1 MYVYFSDVVPSQNS
15 YVVTEEP
22 LACSQGTSKYADYP
36 LHSCMPWFI
45 DPSEQFENREL
56 KTKKKHFFPIITSPS
71 FLMGMQFGKGRGLFL
86 KLYLLC
92 ISSQEMKNDSCTP
105 LVNYLMR
112 QTSAGKSQK
121 EQSTWG
127 VMPVRASLLG
137 FSWIIF
143 EQDSSVCRGIL
154 FSNVAFHFPG
164 VRGGCSPPQRP
175 PLFPPFNQAC
185 SFTWDESRDFQLLFT
200 WIYLENTVEHVSVQK
215 TCPKRDSKDHWAHP
229 APLFCNDDQKC
240 FKPML
245 KSDNRQWLF
254 LTFICIFLCL
264 IHA

>member
-1 MYVYFSDVVPSQNS
+1 MYIYFSDVVPSQNS
-15 YVVTEEP
+15 YVVTEKP

-45 DPSEQFENREL
+45 DPSEQFENTEL
-56 KTKKKHFFPIITSPS
+56 KKKNLIFFPVITSPS

-92 ISSQEMKNDSCTP
+92 ISSQEMKNDSRTP
-105 LVNYLMR
+105 LVNSLMR

-127 VMPVRASLLG
+127 VMPMRASLLG

-143 EQDSSVCRGIL
+143 EQDSSACRGIL
-154 FSNVAFHFPG
+154 FSNTVFHFPA
-164 VRGGCSPPQRP
+164 VRGGCSPPQHP
-175 PLFPPFNQAC
+175 PLFPPLLQAF
-185 SFTWDESRDFQLLFT
+185 SFTWDKSRAFHLLFT
-200 WIYLENTVEHVSVQK
+200 WIYLEDMWSMSVYRRLVRKGITGHVL
-215 TCPKRDSKDHWAHP
+215 HHY
-229 APLFCNDDQKC
+229 FCNDDQKC

-245 KSDNRQWLF
+245 KSDNRQWLVV
-254 LTFICIFLCL
+254 TFICIFLCL
-264 IHA
+264 IQT